1 VGHNCQLLSK
11 KKQRLFLIFFYSS
24 FFFFSP
30 HSRLGEPIR
39 SGRSGE
45 TWRARPAELA
55 PTALCLR
62 SMWVL
67 CSVSME
73 SAGSSFKRHGDRRRN
88 CSGEQLPP
96 EEAPPWQEEYPRS
109 TREPRPIS
117 PATPSSS
124 TSSTRPS
131 RRASIFIESG
141 RDARESEAVGSG
153 RRRRRRDRPGRDWPG
168 VGAGDLGQERA
179 AASSGS
185 SGRRRARPVAG
196 GGELGQ
202 LRARRHRPGNGGGE
216 HGQGG
221 RRCEL
226 DQGGRRR
233 AGRAVA
239 RAAAV

>member
-45 TWRARPAELA
+45 ASASGETWRGRPAELA
-55 PTALCLR
+55 PSALCLR

-168 VGAGDLGQERA
+168 VGAGDLGQEW
-179 AASSGS
+179 AS
-185 SGRRRARPVAG
+185 RARAGAG

-202 LRARRHRPGNGGGE
+202 
-216 HGQGG
+216 
-221 RRCEL
+221 
-226 DQGGRRR
+226 
-233 AGRAVA
+233 
-239 RAAAV
+239 